1 MGLIKFQDYHLGDVE
16 APFLALRNK
25 ASSSAI
31 LAGIALAVLLLACF
45 NYMNLALGR
54 SAARFK
60 EIAVR
65 KTIGSGQAGLIRL
78 FLTESILQ
86 TLLASVLGLGL
97 ALLLLP
103 AFNSFTGKSLSHPD
117 FRSGWSAVFL
127 AGLVLFTGLAA
138 GGYPAVF
145 LSRRSVVD
153 IFGGRSSL
161 GRKSVFSR
169 FILVLQFTASL
180 VFIFG
185 TVVMAAQLRHL
196 SSKDL
201 GFDRS
206 GVIAVETQLPM
217 GASRAGRDMLNFFKT
232 ELRSRP
238 GIVAVAGDSGLMGDG
253 FGSFAHP
260 FVRDG
265 RQIDVQAYLIDEDY
279 LAALGLSL
287 AQGRNFSAEFGA
299 DAANAALVNETL
311 VRRFGI
317 PDPVGKRFSE
327 FAADNSPK
335 GFEYDPMIIGVV
347 KDFHIDSLHFE
358 IEPSAFTLFDQGI
371 QRYRRILVKIDNRD
385 IPGALAQI
393 KKTWE
398 KVSPDRPF
406 SYEFLDDALRRQ
418 YGKERNWSR
427 ILNYSA
433 GAAIL
438 IASLGLFGMAAL
450 AAARRTKEIGV
461 RKVLG
466 ASAHRIILT
475 MSREFIVLLGLAH
488 LLAWP
493 AAYYA
498 GRLWLRGFPYNAG
511 LKPWMFI
518 LSSALIVIVSLLT
531 LSGQALRATRTDP
544 VKALRSE

>member
-1 MGLIKFQDYHLGDVE
+1 
-16 APFLALRNK
+16 
-25 ASSSAI
+25 
-31 LAGIALAVLLLACF
+31 
-45 NYMNLALGR
+45 
-54 SAARFK
+54 
-60 EIAVR
+60 
-65 KTIGSGQAGLIRL
+65 
-78 FLTESILQ
+78 
-86 TLLASVLGLGL
+86 
-97 ALLLLP
+97 
-103 AFNSFTGKSLSHPD
+103 
-117 FRSGWSAVFL
+117 
-127 AGLVLFTGLAA
+127 
-138 GGYPAVF
+138 
-145 LSRRSVVD
+145 LSRRSIVD
-153 IFGGRSSL
+153 VFGGRSTL

-169 FILVLQFTASL
+169 FILVLQFAASL

-185 TVVMAAQLRHL
+185 TIIMAAQLRFL

-201 GFDRS
+201 GFDRN
-206 GVIAVETQLPM
+206 GVVVVETQLPM
-217 GASRAGRDMLNFFKT
+217 GAGQAGRDMLNFFKT

-253 FGSFAHP
+253 LGSFGHP
-260 FVRDG
+260 FVRNG
-265 RQIDVQAYLIDEDY
+265 RNIDVQAYLIDEDY
-279 LAALGLSL
+279 LAAMGLTLSR
-287 AQGRNFSAEFGA
+287 GRNFSAEFGT
-299 DAANAALVNETL
+299 DSTNAALVNETL

-317 PDPVGKRFSE
+317 PDPVGKSFSE

-335 GFEYDPMIIGVV
+335 GFKYDPVIVGVV
-347 KDFHIDSLHFE
+347 KDFHIDSLHFN
-358 IEPSAFTLFDQGI
+358 IEPSAFTLFDQEI
-371 QRYRRILVKIDNRD
+371 QRYRRILVKIDGRD
-385 IPGALAQI
+385 IPGSLAQI

-406 SYEFLDDALRRQ
+406 SYEFLDDALDRQ

-450 AAARRTKEIGV
+450 AAARRTKEIGI

-466 ASAHRIILT
+466 ASTGRIILI

-488 LLAWP
+488 LFACP

-518 LSSALIVIVSLLT
+518 ISTVMIGIVSLVT
-531 LSGQALRATRTDP
+531 LSGQAFRATRIDP